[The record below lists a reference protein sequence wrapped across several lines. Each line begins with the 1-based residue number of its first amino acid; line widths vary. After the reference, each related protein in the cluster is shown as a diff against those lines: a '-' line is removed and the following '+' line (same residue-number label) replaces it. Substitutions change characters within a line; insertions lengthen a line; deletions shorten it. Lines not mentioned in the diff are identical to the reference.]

1 MHRGASEKKKKG
13 VAAVVELSNMSK
25 GVGEVE
31 VEAAA
36 AVVQPKQVTAY
47 SGCPKHIHFEEWV
60 G

>member
-13 VAAVVELSNMSK
+13 VAAVVELSK

-47 SGCPKHIHFEEWV
+47 SGCPSHIHFEEWV

>member
-13 VAAVVELSNMSK
+13 VAAVVELSNTSK

-36 AVVQPKQVTAY
+36 AVQPKQVTT
-47 SGCPKHIHFEEWV
+47 F
-60 G
+60 

>member
-31 VEAAA
+31 VESAAA
-36 AVVQPKQVTAY
+36 VQPKQVTTY
-47 SGCPKHIHFEEWV
+47 SGCSSQRLV
-60 G
+60 VVST

>member
-31 VEAAA
+31 VEAV
-36 AVVQPKQVTAY
+36 VVQPKQVTAY
-47 SGCPKHIHFEEWV
+47 SGCPSHIHFEEWV

>member
-36 AVVQPKQVTAY
+36 VSVQPKQVTAY
-47 SGCPKHIHFEEWV
+47 
-60 G
+60 